1 MEFFGGATTDSL
13 GDGLFN
19 FATTGFP
26 LDFGAV
32 QTTASPFGDGDLFFN
47 PVRKISK
54 TIFNEKF
61 RLHNPRLCSP
71 RLRQSRC

>member
-1 MEFFGGATTDSL
+1 MTTDSL
-13 GDGLFN
+13 LDGDGLFN

-47 PVRKISK
+47 PVGEILSC
-54 TIFNEKF
+54 N
-61 RLHNPRLCSP
+61 S
-71 RLRQSRC
+71 